1 VISGTT
7 NAVLAT
13 LPAGDEPTAFCY
25 SSSDRRIYWVNEWS
39 HTVAAVDAATDV
51 QVELIPLDG
60 SVVQPVDIAYNS
72 VSRRVYTANRL
83 TSTIGVIPTAPAG
96 CPADFDANGWVDGVD
111 MGVLLAAWGTPTRDL
126 NGDGQTDGVDL
137 GILLGA
143 WGQCGG

>member
-1 VISGTT
+1 MPWGASEPC
-7 NAVLAT
+7 AAPARRQS
-13 LPAGDEPTAFCY
+13 LPVPVWREPH
-25 SSSDRRIYWVNEWS
+25 R
-39 HTVAAVDAATDV
+39 
-51 QVELIPLDG
+51 
-60 SVVQPVDIAYNS
+60 
-72 VSRRVYTANRL
+72 RL
-83 TSTIGVIPTAPAG
+83 TSTIGVIPTSPAA